1 MTVITYLNICYDTNM
16 PLRLTL
22 KIIGDVLAQYR
33 LFTAVLVIVLIL
45 VLIRIPLGTFNYP
58 SFIDTVAHALLP
70 LSAAPLVFAMLRQSG
85 FLPHLSTR
93 GSIFLILLIG
103 TMLEVIWEMIEFVVD
118 ISLGLNWQLSN
129 TDTMID
135 LILAVAG
142 SLCGGYLLIKLYA
155 RSFK

>member
-1 MTVITYLNICYDTNM
+1 M
-16 PLRLTL
+16 PLRSTL
-22 KIIGDVLAQYR
+22 RIIRGVLAQYR

-58 SFIDTVAHALLP
+58 SFIDTLAHFLLP
-70 LSAAPLVFAMLRQSG
+70 LSAAPLVFAMLRQSR

-118 ISLGLNWQLSN
+118 ISLGWNWQLSN

-135 LILAVAG
+135 LTLAVAG
-142 SLCGGYLLIKLYA
+142 SLCGGYLFAKLYA